1 MSKEHVEGLDPRTQ
15 GALDELRR
23 VIEERYPGAQ
33 FDVAFGHDE
42 PKNVHLMTAVDL
54 DDPDE
59 VLDLVIDRLVELQ
72 VEERIPVYV
81 IPLRTPERRLAA
93 LRAEQRPERTVR
105 RIISAS
111 HRTLAPGA

>member
-1 MSKEHVEGLDPRTQ
+1 MSKEHAEGLDPRTQ
-15 GALDELRR
+15 GALDELRQ
-23 VIEERYPGAQ
+23 VIGERFPSAQ
-33 FDVAFGHDE
+33 FEVAFGHDE
-42 PKNVHLMTAVDL
+42 PKNVHLMTTVDL

-81 IPLRTPERRLAA
+81 IPLSTPERRLAA

-105 RIISAS
+105 RIISAL
-111 HRTLAPGA
+111 HRAQASSA